1 MTASRVPDGPVHEP
15 IALTVND
22 RPCSPAVDPD
32 VPLLYVLRNDLGLKG
47 TRFGCG
53 LGLCGACTVL
63 VDGQPRTSCDLPVG
77 AVRGSRITTV
87 DGLAGEDGLA
97 PLQEA
102 FVAGGAGQCGF
113 CLSGILMAATALLTR
128 EPDPDDAT
136 IRSALEPNI
145 CRCGVQPRVLRA
157 IRDVVEARRAKG

>member
-1 MTASRVPDGPVHEP
+1 MTTDGATGGALHEP

-22 RPCSPAVDPD
+22 RPCAPAVDPD

-63 VDGQPRTSCDLPVG
+63 VDGQPRTSCDLAVG
-77 AVRGSRITTV
+77 TVRGTRITTV
-87 DGLAGEDGLA
+87 EGLADGDRLA

-102 FVAGGAGQCGF
+102 FVAAGAGQCGF
-113 CLSGILMAATALLTR
+113 CLSGILMATTALLDTVA
-128 EPDPDDAT
+128 DPDDAA
-136 IRSALEPNI
+136 IRTALEPNI

-157 IRDVVEARRAKG
+157 IHDVVDARRATR